1 MSGWVLREKRAQ
13 FLKEEN
19 NLKCLDC
26 NCEPLSISVTIE
38 IALLSS

>member
-13 FLKEEN
+13 FLKEGN

-26 NCEPLSISVTIE
+26 NCDPLSISVTIV
-38 IALLSS
+38 ALLAS